1 MKTRVLTFVT
11 DMTRY
16 ESGMHDVPMLFAE
29 LKQYVEEKFGQTDY
43 FGDPISNVSVQLEQD
58 HTHEALY
65 FIMQA
70 TQN

>member
-1 MKTRVLTFVT
+1 
-11 DMTRY
+11 MTRY